1 MVRLLFFIEKK
12 TRQIFRNMLSSKKE
26 RRMLVQKNDFTKGSV
41 SKTILR
47 LALPMTIAQL
57 INVLYNIVDRIY
69 IGRIGDGATLALS
82 GIGIT
87 FPMITI
93 IIAFANLF
101 GMGGA
106 PLCSIERGK
115 GNLKKAEA
123 IMGNSFTM
131 LLISGGILTVLCFL
145 LKRDILYLFG
155 ASDTIYPYAN
165 DYISIYLCGSIFV
178 MIGLGMNSFINSQG
192 FAKFGMMTVMIG
204 AILNIMLDPI
214 FIFALD
220 LGVKGAAL
228 ATILSQL
235 VSAIWVLYFLCGKE
249 TILTLKK
256 EQMKLQW
263 GLVKEII
270 QLGMSGFVMAIT
282 NSSVQIVCNSTL
294 QFYGGDIY
302 IGIMTIINSV
312 REVITMPVN
321 GLTNGAQPVLG
332 YNYGAKEYGRVKQAI
347 KFMSLL
353 CVGYTFIMW
362 LFILWKPALFI
373 RIFNDDPQTLEKG
386 VMAMQVFFFGY
397 FFMSLQFSGQ
407 SVFLALNQPKQAIFF
422 SIFRKIIIVVPLT
435 LWLPTIAHLGV
446 VGVFLAEPISNLI
459 GGSASFLTML
469 VTIWPKLKQGRSAS
483 EKQFL
488 VNK

>member
-1 MVRLLFFIEKK
+1 MQR
-12 TRQIFRNMLSSKKE
+12 
-26 RRMLVQKNDFTKGSV
+26 NDFTKGSIPL
-41 SKTILR
+41 TILQ

-87 FPMITI
+87 FPIITI
-93 IIAFANLF
+93 IMAFANLF

-115 GNLKKAEA
+115 GNLKKAEN

-131 LLISGGILTVLCFL
+131 LIISGVILTVLCLIF
-145 LKRDILYLFG
+145 KRDILYLFG
-155 ASDTIYPYAN
+155 ASDAIYPYAN
-165 DYISIYLCGSIFV
+165 DYITIYLYGSVFV

-192 FAKFGMMTVMIG
+192 FAKFGMMTVLIG
-204 AILNIMLDPI
+204 AILNIILDPI
-214 FIFALD
+214 FIFAFD

-228 ATILSQL
+228 ATIASQL
-235 VSAIWVLYFLCGKE
+235 VSALWVMYFLCGSE
-249 TILTLKK
+249 TILKLRK
-256 EQMKLQW
+256 EQMKLKWDLIKQI
-263 GLVKEII
+263 VT
-270 QLGMSGFVMAIT
+270 LGMSGFVMAIT
-282 NSSVQIVCNSTL
+282 NSSCQVVCNATL
-294 QFYGGDIY
+294 QIYGGDIY

-332 YNYGAKEYGRVKQAI
+332 YNYGAKEYTRVKQAI

-353 CVGYTFIMW
+353 CVGYTLMMW
-362 LFILWKPALFI
+362 LFVLLEPSLFI
-373 RIFNDDPQTLEKG
+373 RIFNDDPQTIEKG
-386 VMAMQVFFFGY
+386 IAALQVYFFGY

-407 SVFLALNQPKQAIFF
+407 SVFVALNQSKQAVFF

-435 LWLPTIAHLGV
+435 IWLPTIAHLGV
-446 VGVFLAEPISNLI
+446 YGVFLAEPISNLI
-459 GGSASFLTML
+459 GGSASFTTML
-469 VTIWPKLKQGRSAS
+469 ATVWPKLKT
-483 EKQFL
+483 KQ
-488 VNK
+488 